1 MEHTGKNMNDD
12 YADRRRSYSKLA
24 WRSDAIRL
32 HKVNLQLEKEIVEAN
47 KKHADWIR
55 SANESDIR
63 YAGEYE
69 LLRREKHAE
78 TARAN
83 KAEAELKALKA
94 STDTEIG
101 NLRAEVSRFKD
112 EAETMRETLANIGAH
127 AQDTAQ
133 RRFDP

>member
-1 MEHTGKNMNDD
+1 MDND

-24 WRSDAIRL
+24 WRADAVRL
-32 HKVNLQLEKEIVEAN
+32 HAVNRNLEDQLAAAQ
-47 KKHADWIR
+47 KKATDWIR

-69 LLRREKHAE
+69 LLRREKYAE
-78 TARAN
+78 TARAD
-83 KAEAELKALKA
+83 KAEAELKTLKA

-101 NLRAEVSRFKD
+101 NLRAEVRRFKD
-112 EAETMRETLANIGAH
+112 EAETMRETLANIGSH
-127 AQDTAQ
+127 AQNTAQ